1 MDYLD
6 DQVRKAYFN
15 PVESE
20 EVGRGGDLM
29 WFLWLGSNSPLFGK
43 DQMTTFERCF
53 IADKKTH
60 KEHTKPYYKYRDSR
74 ETCEM
79 ILEEF
84 GLDPKKSHI
93 LNGHV
98 PVKIKDGESPVKGDG
113 KLFVID
119 GGISKA
125 YQKTTGI
132 AGYTFIFNSR
142 FMALSEH
149 KPYEPLKEDGTQRFH
164 RPIIRTVEVLPE
176 RMNVRSSDDG
186 RELERQVEN
195 LRALVDA
202 YRKGTIKESY

>member
-1 MDYLD
+1 MT

-84 GLDPKKSHI
+84 GLDP
-93 LNGHV
+93 
-98 PVKIKDGESPVKGDG
+98 
-113 KLFVID
+113 
-119 GGISKA
+119 
-125 YQKTTGI
+125 
-132 AGYTFIFNSR
+132 
-142 FMALSEH
+142 
-149 KPYEPLKEDGTQRFH
+149 
-164 RPIIRTVEVLPE
+164 
-176 RMNVRSSDDG
+176 
-186 RELERQVEN
+186 
-195 LRALVDA
+195 
-202 YRKGTIKESY
+202 